1 MLNAAYPCCPNHEVN
16 QDVRC
21 VFATQDSVAL
31 NNSLL
36 YQTWVK
42 IYQETRFLKLLGKT
56 ILCLFS
62 TAWICMSEL
71 MVACIKPEMRLAF
84 CLFCLMILSR
94 VEIVGSEL

>member
-1 MLNAAYPCCPNHEVN
+1 MLNASDPCCSKHEVN
-16 QDVRC
+16 QGVRS
-21 VFATQDSVAL
+21 VFATQESVAL

-42 IYQETRFLKLLGKT
+42 IYHETRFLKLLRKT

-62 TAWICMSEL
+62 TLWTSMSEL
-71 MVACIKPEMRLAF
+71 MVTCIKPGMRLVFCFF
-84 CLFCLMILSR
+84 CLTILSL